1 MVKRLSFLITIFI
14 LLIGEL
20 RAQKAI
26 YKIYPKEVEKSVLQ
40 ALSFFPELDNYSI
53 EFKFRKS
60 LKSRVMQAQ
69 PKIKTFFKSREKRH
83 YKVTMSKN
91 LVMKD
96 TTMTLEQLPHD
107 ILVGWFAH
115 ELGHIMDYKD
125 RSAGNLLGFAIK
137 YLTSKPFVRHSELR
151 ADALAAHKGCAKHLI
166 RTKKFILFDSR
177 FSKEYKAKIKELY
190 PSPEEIT
197 AMLEK

>member
-1 MVKRLSFLITIFI
+1 MAKGLPFLFTFFI

-20 RAQKAI
+20 QAQKAA
-26 YKIYPKEVEKSVLQ
+26 YKTYPNEVQESILH
-40 ALSFFPELDNYSI
+40 ALSFFPELDDYSI

-60 LKSRVMQAQ
+60 LKNRVMQAQ
-69 PKIKTFFKSREKRH
+69 PKIKTFFRSKEKRH
-83 YKVTMSKN
+83 YKITMSKN

-96 TTMTLEQLPHD
+96 TTMTLDQLPLE

-137 YLTSKPFVRHSELR
+137 YLTSKPFIKHSELR
-151 ADALAAHKGCAKHLI
+151 ADALAADNGCAKHLI

-197 AMLEK
+197 AMLQK

>member
-1 MVKRLSFLITIFI
+1 MAKRLPFFIIFFI
-14 LLIGEL
+14 LLIGEMP
-20 RAQKAI
+20 AQKAVC
-26 YKIYPKEVEKSVLQ
+26 KIYPKELEGPVLQ
-40 ALSFFPELDNYSI
+40 ALGFFPELDDYSI

-60 LKSRVMQAQ
+60 LKNRVMQAQ
-69 PKIKTFFKSREKRH
+69 PKIKTFFKGREKRH

-96 TTMTLEQLPHD
+96 TTMQLDQLPHE

-137 YLTSKPFVRHSELR
+137 YLTSKPFIKHSELR
-151 ADALAAHKGCAKHLI
+151 ADALATDNGCAKHLI
-166 RTKKFILFDSR
+166 STKKFILFDSR

-197 AMLEK
+197 AMLRK